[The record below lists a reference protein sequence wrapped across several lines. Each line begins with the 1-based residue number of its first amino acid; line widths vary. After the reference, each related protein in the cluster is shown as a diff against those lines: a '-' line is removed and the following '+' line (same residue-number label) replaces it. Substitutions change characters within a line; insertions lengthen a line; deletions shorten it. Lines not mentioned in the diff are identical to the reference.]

1 MHWAFTSDG
10 FYTDA
15 FNGLSFRALTS
26 KLTSVAL
33 GFLYVLRYA
42 LAFSAI
48 FSQDGKMLV
57 LHPIR
62 KAVIPVAGL
71 GTRMLPATKAIPKE
85 LLAVYVRPIIE
96 HVVKEAMAAGITE
109 IILVTR
115 SGKEA
120 IENHFDVHYE
130 LEHRLEKKGKETILG
145 TVKNI
150 IPETI
155 TVTSVRQSDA
165 LGLGHAVLC
174 AKHLLNNKPF
184 AVLLPDVLVLDK
196 ESRDKNYSF
205 AAMTDAWNET
215 GTGQIM
221 VERVSSDTIENYG
234 VADLG
239 GEESE
244 PFRSIPL
251 KGLVEKPSL
260 KNAPSN
266 LAVLGRY
273 ILPAKVLDLLE
284 TTVAGVGGEIQLTDA
299 LDQLI
304 RVDGLSAFETD
315 AGIFD
320 CGNKQGYLS
329 ANLAVGM
336 RDADTRQHIKA
347 LIEKNGW

>member
-1 MHWAFTSDG
+1 MMA
-10 FYTDA
+10 
-15 FNGLSFRALTS
+15 
-26 KLTSVAL
+26 K
-33 GFLYVLRYA
+33 
-42 LAFSAI
+42 I
-48 FSQDGKMLV
+48 K
-57 LHPIR
+57 

-85 LLAVYVRPIIE
+85 LLPVYDRPIIE
-96 HVVKEAMAAGITE
+96 HVVKEAIAAGITE

-120 IENHFDVHYE
+120 IENHFDAHYE

-150 IPETI
+150 IPENV

-174 AKHLLNNKPF
+174 AKHLLNNEPF
-184 AVLLPDVLVLDK
+184 AVLLPDVLVLDQ

-215 GTGQIM
+215 GIGQVM
-221 VERVSSDTIENYG
+221 VERVDSEAIENYG
-234 VADLG
+234 VADLN
-239 GEESE
+239 GEVSE
-244 PFRSIPL
+244 PFRSVAL
-251 KGLVEKPSL
+251 KGLVEKPSS
-260 KNAPSN
+260 NHAPSN

-273 ILPAKVLDLLE
+273 ILPSKVLDLLE
-284 TTVAGVGGEIQLTDA
+284 TTIAGVGGEIQLTDA
-299 LDQLI
+299 LDELLKL
-304 RVDGLSAFETD
+304 DGLNAFETD
-315 AGIFD
+315 AEIFD

-336 RDADTRQHIKA
+336 RDPGTRQYIKA